1 MKNLEKYLI
10 DFDTLK
16 VGDKVWTIQEGDTEV
31 INFDYNT
38 IYPIRTTNNELYKKD
53 GSFQTNDKF
62 PSLFKSNPFESIS
75 EYPKVMEVSTSE
87 SFSDVQKRIVFGKN
101 DKGFIT
107 ISRKDNINSIK
118 DNDYVC
124 IHPFARE
131 IQKKKTRLT
140 MEDIAKLANIDVKD
154 LEIVK

>member
-62 PSLFKSNPFESIS
+62 PSLFKSNPFENIS

-107 ISRKDNINSIK
+107 INRKDNINSIK